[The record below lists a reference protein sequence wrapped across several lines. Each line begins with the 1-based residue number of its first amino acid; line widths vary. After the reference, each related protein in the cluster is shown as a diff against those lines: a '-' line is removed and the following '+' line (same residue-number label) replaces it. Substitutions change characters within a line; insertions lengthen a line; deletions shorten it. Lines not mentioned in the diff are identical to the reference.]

1 MRRRNVMLIA
11 LAVSILAALPA
22 FSAGMGKALT
32 ADSKIKEVFVRVD
45 LAKAGLSPS
54 EITVH
59 EGQTVTFELIA
70 TDAEHGF
77 KISGYNVDTLVMPNK
92 ISKVVIDANRVGAFT
107 ITSPVKGDTAL
118 KGELLVLK
126 K

>member
-1 MRRRNVMLIA
+1 MKKRHVMLTA
-11 LAVSILAALPA
+11 LAVVVLAALPA
-22 FSAGMGKALT
+22 FSAGTGKTLT
-32 ADSKIKEVFVRVD
+32 ADPKIKEVFVKVD
-45 LAKAGLSPS
+45 LAKTGLLPS

-59 EGQTVTFELIA
+59 EGQTVTFELVA

-77 KISGYNVDTLVMPNK
+77 KISGYNVDKTVMPNK
-92 ISKVVIDANRVGAFT
+92 IEKVVINANKVGTFN

>member
-22 FSAGMGKALT
+22 FSAGTGKALT

-45 LAKAGLSPS
+45 LAKTGLSPS

-59 EGQTVTFELIA
+59 EGQTVTFELVA

-77 KISGYNVDTLVMPNK
+77 KISGYNVDKTVMPNK
-92 ISKVVIDANRVGAFT
+92 IAKVVIDANKVGAFT
-107 ITSPVKGDTAL
+107 ITSPVKGDAAL